1 LSDEIISWRVDPYH
15 FWLAPTAWGTSP
27 PLGMVLTGLFINMVS
42 LSADLHSL
50 NAMPLLRLNKFD
62 AAMAVLVVIPIN
74 K

>member
-1 LSDEIISWRVDPYH
+1 VGHQSTAGDGVD
-15 FWLAPTAWGTSP
+15 
-27 PLGMVLTGLFINMVS
+27 GLFINMVS

-50 NAMPLLRLNKFD
+50 NATPLLRLNKFD